1 MIDWIRKNTGLVSL
15 LTSIIVVVST
25 IAVAYHQLSELISA
39 QPEIQRHLYDNSR
52 HVDPEEKK
60 RSQEE
65 IDELKRRVR
74 ELEAQRWQR
83 WIDRQRGESSD
94 RRRR

>member
-15 LTSIIVVVST
+15 LASIIVVVST